1 MLIVNRGSVAT
12 VVRLVYVVKVSTGF
26 DTLCMF
32 SLTFPLTF
40 KLTNITDET
49 ANVVIWSTIEPGM
62 GITAVSVAT
71 LRPLFRKA
79 LEKTVG
85 LSYIL
90 GSGKG
95 GSRQLSSP
103 NANRNSRGYAKTYET
118 EAEDIKMKRVQSQS
132 RTRSENSD
140 SSEMMFGS
148 VPEEYMVTTTVKG
161 MKDEKNPCA
170 ITKVKSR
177 GSSYRDNERPVLP
190 AIPVIYKSSEIMTES
205 SSRDM
210 V

>member
-1 MLIVNRGSVAT
+1 MS
-12 VVRLVYVVKVSTGF
+12 
-26 DTLCMF
+26 
-32 SLTFPLTF
+32 SLTRHIPI
-40 KLTNITDET
+40 KLMNIKDET

-71 LRPLFRKA
+71 LRPLFRVV
-79 LEKTVG
+79 LEKTMG

-103 NANRNSRGYAKTYET
+103 NTNRNSRGYAKTHEI

-161 MKDEKNPCA
+161 MKGEKKPCA

-177 GSSYRDNERPVLP
+177 GSSYREDERPGLP
-190 AIPVIYKSSEIMTES
+190 AMPVIYKTSEIMTES

>member
-1 MLIVNRGSVAT
+1 
-12 VVRLVYVVKVSTGF
+12 
-26 DTLCMF
+26 
-32 SLTFPLTF
+32 
-40 KLTNITDET
+40 
-49 ANVVIWSTIEPGM
+49 M

-71 LRPLFRKA
+71 LRPLFRKV

-103 NANRNSRGYAKTYET
+103 NTNRNSRGYAKTYET

-148 VPEEYMVTTTVKG
+148 VPEEFMVTTTVKG
-161 MKDEKNPCA
+161 MNDEQKKPCA

-177 GSSYRDNERPVLP
+177 GSYRDDERPVLP
-190 AIPVIYKSSEIMTES
+190 AIPVIYKTSEIMTES
-205 SSRDM
+205 SSREM